1 MKTQINISE
10 PDDFYDLL
18 LSSHSNLNPIQSAD
32 FNSRLL
38 FLLANQIGDMN
49 VLRDCIAAAG
59 LDIKND

>member
-18 LSSHSNLNPIQSAD
+18 LSAHSNLNARQSAD

-38 FLLANQIGDMN
+38 FLFANQIGDMN
-49 VLRDCIAAAG
+49 VLSDCIVAAG

>member
-18 LSSHSNLNPIQSAD
+18 LSSHSNLNALQSAD